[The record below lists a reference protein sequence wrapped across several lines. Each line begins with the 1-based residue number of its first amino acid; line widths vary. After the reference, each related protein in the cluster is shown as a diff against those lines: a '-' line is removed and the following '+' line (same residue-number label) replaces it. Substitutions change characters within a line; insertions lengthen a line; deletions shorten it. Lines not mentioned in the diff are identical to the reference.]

1 MPDEW
6 WQRQLAR
13 DWVNVGKGHNPAT
26 WFQPLDDNPENDT
39 RSKPVTERPASG
51 FGRGHLVTFPLDPK
65 TIPRREWLVF
75 RAIPK
80 GETTL
85 LVGPPKAA
93 KSVVALHLAVAVMC
107 GSAVPL
113 FGTNDTAPWRFRKG
127 RVLMVHN
134 EDTTNEIKRRLAAI
148 IQKFA
153 VQPPPGSLMILSGA
167 DPDAPRYTVL
177 QRNALAGPLEP
188 TPERAYIAET
198 IAAFKPDLVI
208 FDSLAS
214 LAAGKVSEN
223 ANLDMDALM
232 RELQTLAKPA
242 AVLTIHHTSKSRADA
257 PGDATAARGAAK
269 LRHPFIEKYT

>member
-1 MPDEW
+1 MQDDW

-13 DWVNVGKGHNPAT
+13 DWVNVGKGHDPAT
-26 WFQPLDDNPENDT
+26 WFQPLDDNPENDA
-39 RSKPVTERPASG
+39 RSKPVTEQPASR
-51 FGRGHLVTFPLDPK
+51 FGRGHLVIFPLDPK

-75 RAIPK
+75 RALPK
-80 GETTL
+80 SETTL

-93 KSVVALHLAVAVMC
+93 KSVMALHLAVAILC

-113 FGTNDTAPWRFRKG
+113 FGTDDTAPWRFRKG

-153 VQPPPGSLMILSGA
+153 VQPPSGSLMILSGA
-167 DPDAPRYTVL
+167 DPGAPRYTVL

-188 TPERAYIAET
+188 TPERASIAEA
-198 IAAFKPDLVI
+198 IATFKPDLVI

-214 LAAGKVSEN
+214 LAAGKVSES
-223 ANLDMDALM
+223 AG
-232 RELQTLAKPA
+232 PCG
-242 AVLTIHHTSKSRADA
+242 S
-257 PGDATAARGAAK
+257 
-269 LRHPFIEKYT
+269 